1 MMRTYNT
8 ILVERSKPVV
18 KITFNR
24 PDKAN
29 AMNKQMNE
37 ELDDIISEIRKDSDY
52 KFIVFTGNG
61 KTFSAGADMNEL
73 LNGIEDHALSS
84 SYIREDQIN
93 RHEFLRKFDA
103 LDQITIAAINGP
115 MYGAGFA
122 LAMVCDFRIM
132 ADNATACLPEVE
144 RGLFFSGGGTPR
156 LVNLIGPAKA
166 KELIMLCEVI
176 DSAEALQIGLVNKVV
191 PSQEL
196 TIATEELI
204 GKLNRNPFSAI
215 RLTKKIVNAA
225 TPRFENLL
233 FYEPE
238 LQEHMMLHGEAR
250 EEIDKFVASQKEKR
264 SQNSK

>member
-1 MMRTYNT
+1 MIAYNT
-8 ILVERSKPVV
+8 LLVERKKPVIT
-18 KITFNR
+18 ITFNR
-24 PDKAN
+24 PEKAN
-29 AMNKQMNE
+29 AMNTQMNE
-37 ELDDIISEIRKDSDY
+37 ELDEIISEIRKDSDY

-115 MYGAGFA
+115 MYGAGFV

-132 ADNATACLPEVE
+132 ADSATACLPEVE

-196 TIATEELI
+196 TFATEELI

>member
-1 MMRTYNT
+1 MKTYNT
-8 ILVERSKPVV
+8 IFVERNKPVL
-18 KITFNR
+18 KITLNR
-24 PDKAN
+24 PHKAN
-29 AMNKQMNE
+29 AMNAEMNR
-37 ELDDIISEIRKDSDY
+37 ELDDIISEVRKDLDY

-61 KTFSAGADMNEL
+61 KVFSAGADMNEF
-73 LNGIEDHALSS
+73 SS
-84 SYIREDQIN
+84 IDAQSESFIREDQVT
-93 RHEFLRKFDA
+93 RHEMLRKFDA

-132 ADNATACLPEVE
+132 AETATACLPEVE

-166 KELIMLCEVI
+166 KELIMLCDVI
-176 DSAEALQIGLVNKVV
+176 DAEESLRIGLVNKVV
-191 PSQEL
+191 PLDEL
-196 TIATEELI
+196 NYATDELVA
-204 GKLNRNPFSAI
+204 KLNKHPFSPI

-238 LQEHMMLHGEAR
+238 LQEHMMIFGEAR
-250 EEIDKFVASQKEKR
+250 KEIDRFVEMKK
-264 SQNSK
+264 SK